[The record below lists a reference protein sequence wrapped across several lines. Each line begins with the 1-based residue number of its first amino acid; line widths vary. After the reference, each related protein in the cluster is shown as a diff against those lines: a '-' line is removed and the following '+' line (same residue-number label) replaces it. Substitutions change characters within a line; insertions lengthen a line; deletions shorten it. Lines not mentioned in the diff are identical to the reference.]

1 MIKHLR
7 FLVIFFLLF
16 SLPIFPQPS
25 ASLYFTTAI
34 PAGDY
39 SEYTNKVGFGGIMEF
54 FFFSPSERTPY
65 GLAINLS
72 YIGYGIHFLEAPDS
86 EDLDMSLNKANNF
99 VSTHI
104 LFQVAPYT
112 GSVRPYIETLFGGT
126 YIFSR
131 TEMGYAYHS
140 PVTLWV
146 DDWAWSYGGGVGL
159 KLLAHGDP
167 FFNHGSVYLDLK
179 VRYLM
184 STETT
189 YLDRNS
195 VIFYDGAIEYNL
207 IKSKTDMIMVSLG
220 LFFYF

>member
-1 MIKHLR
+1 MIKRLQ
-7 FLVIFFLLF
+7 FLATFLLF
-16 SLPIFPQPS
+16 TNLPFLAQPS

-34 PAGDY
+34 PAGDF
-39 SEYTNKVGFGGIMEF
+39 SEYSSKVGFGGIMELF
-54 FFFSPSERTPY
+54 LFSPSEKVPY
-65 GLAINLS
+65 GFGINLS

-86 EDLDMSLNKANNF
+86 EELDMSFNKANNF
-99 VSTHI
+99 ASAHI
-104 LFQVAPYT
+104 LFQIAPYS
-112 GSVRPYIETLFGGT
+112 GSVRPYFETLFGGS

-131 TEMGYAYHS
+131 TEVGYAYHHPAS
-140 PVTLWV
+140 LWI
-146 DDWAWSYGGGVGL
+146 DDWAWSYGGGIGL

-195 VIFYDGAIEYNL
+195 VVFYNGVIEYNL
-207 IKSKTDMIMVSLG
+207 INSKTDMLTVSLG